1 MFLEKNQ
8 VKINPYFLKMKG
20 LSFLGYIPFGNND
33 YRFEYYTV
41 LLKEKLTLESGKV
54 VDHVGVIFEGINESI
69 WSDQEMEAED
79 LLKKNEEKLKEQKPK
94 KKELLS
100 EDRLRKYEKI
110 LNNRKTKPYILF
122 FVGGDDQSSFLRFE
136 NKEQALKHLELVD
149 FFEDLANDKEL
160 QYY

>member
-41 LLKEKLTLESGKV
+41 LLEEKLTLESGKV
-54 VDHVGVIFEGINESI
+54 VDHVGVIFEGVNESI
-69 WSDQEMEAED
+69 WSDQEMEAKD
-79 LLKKNEEKLKEQKPK
+79 LLKKNEEKLKEKKPK
-94 KKELLS
+94 EKELLS
-100 EDRLRKYEKI
+100 SQSLEKYKKI
-110 LNNRKTKPYILF
+110 IDNRTSKPYLLF
-122 FVGGDDQSSFLRFE
+122 FVGGDDQSSFLRFKNRE
-136 NKEQALKHLELVD
+136 DALNHLELAD
-149 FFEDLANDKEL
+149 FFEDLADDKEI